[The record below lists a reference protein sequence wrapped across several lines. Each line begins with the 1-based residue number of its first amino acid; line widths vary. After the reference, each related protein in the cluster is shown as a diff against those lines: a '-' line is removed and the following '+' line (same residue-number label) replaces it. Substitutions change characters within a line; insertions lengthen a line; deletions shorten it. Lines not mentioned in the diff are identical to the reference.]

1 MNAMQGNMSAVG
13 NAGSDNQYVVSRCR
27 QKTVSVS
34 VSFFVK
40 ISDNQNN
47 VEK

>member
-1 MNAMQGNMSAVG
+1 MNAMSGNMSDVG
-13 NAGSDNQYVVSRCR
+13 KTGSDNQYVMIYGR

-34 VSFFVK
+34 VSFCIK

-47 VEK
+47 V